1 MLIFALKEQQRTSL
15 GKESMKMALIRCPE
29 CTSPVSS
36 SADAC
41 PKCGY
46 LFSKTEYQFIEVYSA
61 EGILFGQGN
70 LNSALE
76 NGWQVA
82 GTHEFVDDE
91 GVEVTKYNLARR
103 VSTLG

>member
-1 MLIFALKEQQRTSL
+1 MRRRWLAVLLFA
-15 GKESMKMALIRCPE
+15 AP
-29 CTSPVSS
+29 
-36 SADAC
+36 
-41 PKCGY
+41 
-46 LFSKTEYQFIEVYSA
+46 FSKTEYQFIDVYSA
-61 EGILFGQGN
+61 EGVLFGQGT
-70 LNSALE
+70 LNTALE